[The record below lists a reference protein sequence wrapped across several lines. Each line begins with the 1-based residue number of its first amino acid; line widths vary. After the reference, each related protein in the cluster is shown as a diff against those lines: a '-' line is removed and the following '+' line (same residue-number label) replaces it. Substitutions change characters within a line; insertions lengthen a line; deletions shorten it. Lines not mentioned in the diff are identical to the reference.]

1 MASHTHIWGEFERWC
16 TARRL
21 QALPAHPWAVASYLR
36 WVERRKDIA
45 EVYEVVDVIAR
56 QHVLK
61 TGRVPTRHATVKS
74 TLKTLERRAL
84 VKDQHG
90 DLFDEDAQLDKKPKP
105 KPKPKSRKPA
115 KSEADAVRKR
125 HTLSTK
131 PRMVKR
137 RPKSEG

>member
-16 TARRL
+16 TARGL

-36 WVERRKDIA
+36 WVEHRKDIA

-84 VKDQHG
+84 VKDQRG
-90 DLFDEDAQLDKKPKP
+90 NLFDEGAHLDKKP
-105 KPKPKSRKPA
+105 KPKPKSRKPT

-125 HTLSTK
+125 PALSTK